1 MLEYT
6 ITFIAVFLTD
16 VLYVNLVKSIQQDHM
31 WRAAFWGMIVT
42 FASSIAII
50 NYTSDHMALIPALA
64 GAFFG
69 TFFGMKLRKKEQ
81 A

>member
-1 MLEYT
+1 MVEY
-6 ITFIAVFLTD
+6 IVTFFAVFLTD
-16 VLYVNLVKSIQQDHM
+16 VLYVNLVKSIQQDLQ

-42 FASSIAII
+42 FASSVAII
-50 NYTSDHMALIPALA
+50 NYTNDHLAIIPALA

-81 A
+81 V

>member
-1 MLEYT
+1 MFDYI
-6 ITFIAVFLTD
+6 ITFLALFFTD
-16 VLYVNLVKSIQQDHM
+16 IIYVHLVKSIQQDQV

-81 A
+81 V

>member
-1 MLEYT
+1 MLEY
-6 ITFIAVFLTD
+6 IVTFIAVFLTD
-16 VLYVNLVKSIQQDHM
+16 VLYVNLVKSIQQDLH
-31 WRAAFWGMIVT
+31 WRAAFWGMVVT

-50 NYTSDHMALIPALA
+50 NYTNDNLAIVPALA

-69 TFFGMKLRKKEQ
+69 TFFGIKLRKKEK